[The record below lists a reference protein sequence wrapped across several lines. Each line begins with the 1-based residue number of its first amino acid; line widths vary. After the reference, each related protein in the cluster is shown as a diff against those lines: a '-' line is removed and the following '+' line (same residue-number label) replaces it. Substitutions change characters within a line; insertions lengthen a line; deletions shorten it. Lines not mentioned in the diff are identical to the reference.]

1 MTPDFEAKLEQYISQ
16 ITDAHQTDAP
26 ERQISHVFLSF
37 ISDAFGVKSEDIEL
51 EHHIVMS
58 AVRKSGYVDALLGDL
73 IIEFK
78 RNIERNVEE
87 KVEQLVS
94 YMRGMHRPNRYVGM
108 LTDGIRFCTY
118 MLGEEGEAQE
128 VSELT
133 ISDSD
138 ARTAYLWL
146 DTYLYSRREIAPSAD
161 DIVQRFGVNSP
172 TFRFFHQQLMRL
184 HDKVKHSSELQVWR
198 GQWSD
203 LLSKVYGSDI
213 ADDELFLR
221 HSYLSQFAKILVFSA
236 LSGRPDTDDISR
248 IVEGEAFHKY
258 GISNIGEHDFFA
270 WILMD
275 KIRSDATDLLYELSA
290 ELLVF
295 DLSAIQQD
303 LLKQLYQDLVDPTTR
318 HDLGEY
324 YTPDWLAQL
333 VLQEID
339 YTFPQSLLDPACGS
353 GTFLFNAI
361 RRLAGKGLRGKA
373 LVDFALNNIVGM
385 DVHPLAVIIARINYM
400 LALLEHLD
408 EATEE
413 IAVFKLPVFMAD
425 ALIEPLNRSKLEAI
439 TIPVNPERDEHFR
452 IPVSC
457 GLNEGK
463 LSNALQQL
471 DDFAQLAGRGFSL
484 EETTEPFLRVIND
497 IFEGTG
503 GEALPFHWLSNLR
516 LLRKLIDENRDRIWA
531 YILANKSRPLVLAQ
545 KRFDVVVGNPP
556 WLSYRF
562 IQSADGQ
569 QEIKRL
575 SIHYQLADSSSV
587 TLFTQ
592 MDLSTLFFCHSQDQ
606 YLFEQ
611 GTIAFVMPRSAI
623 TGAKQHRAFQRQGFT
638 RIQDLRNVEPLFNVP
653 AAVLIRS
660 GREASTQ
667 DIPTTAYAAALPR
680 HEMPLE
686 EAVPLL
692 QACSTVTSFV
702 DSDSKSPYHPR
713 FVVGASLFPR
723 NLCFVRPAG
732 IPSSPAV
739 MTDPELD
746 RAAKPRWKGVRFEG
760 TVEEDYIY
768 ATLLSK
774 HLVPFGYQRLH
785 MVALPMQ
792 VRSGGELDILNGLQ
806 SFVERGHITSY
817 TTWFAKIDEYWER
830 RKKSKMTLL
839 ERFDYHRL
847 LSKQNTSD
855 RFIVLYN
862 ASGSNLTSCVIESE
876 GIDLSVHKRRTQ
888 AFIVDYKTYFYS
900 TKLRDEAH
908 FLCAFLNTDYVNSA
922 IKPYQSQGSYGHRDI
937 SRTPFEACNIPLYDP
952 GNDDHCELV
961 RFSIGAHRTINAH
974 KEMGN
979 KQLVSKGRPTARRQ
993 AREILA
999 DEIAA
1004 IDEIARRLLSD

>member
-58 AVRKSGYVDALLGDL
+58 AVRKSGFADALLGDL

-78 RNIERNVEE
+78 RNIERNVDE
-87 KVEQLVS
+87 KVQQLVG
-94 YMRGMHRPNRYVGM
+94 YMRGMHRLNRYVGM
-108 LTDGIRFCTY
+108 LTDGIRFRTY
-118 MLGEEGEAQE
+118 ILDQDGEAQE
-128 VSELT
+128 VSE
-133 ISDSD
+133 ISLSD
-138 ARTAYLWL
+138 ADARAAYLWL
-146 DTYLYSRREIAPSAD
+146 DTYLYSRSEIAPSAD

-213 ADDELFLR
+213 AHDELFIR

-236 LSGRPDTDDISR
+236 LSGRPDPGDISC

-275 KIRSDATDLLYELSA
+275 EIRGDATDLLYELSA

-303 LLKQLYQDLVDPTTR
+303 LLKQLYQDLVDTTAR

-339 YTFPQSLLDPACGS
+339 YSAPQSLLDPACGS

-425 ALIEPLNRSKLEAI
+425 ALIEPLNRNTLEAI
-439 TIPVNPERDEHFR
+439 TIPVSPERDEHFR
-452 IPVSC
+452 IPISC

-471 DDFAQLAGRGFSL
+471 DDFAQLAGRGLSL
-484 EETTEPFLRVIND
+484 EETTEPFLRVIKD

-503 GEALPFHWLSNLR
+503 DEAFPFHWLSNLR

-545 KRFDVVVGNPP
+545 KKFDVVVGNPP

-575 SIHYQLADSSSV
+575 SIHYQLVDSSSV
-587 TLFTQ
+587 SLFTQ

-606 YLFEQ
+606 YLVEQ

-623 TGAKQHRAFQRQGFT
+623 TGAKQHRAFQRQGIC
-638 RIQDLRNVEPLFNVP
+638 RILDLHKVEPLFNVP

-660 GREASTQ
+660 EDEASVQ
-667 DIPTTAYAAALPR
+667 DIPTNAYHAALPR

-686 EAVPLL
+686 EAAPLL
-692 QACSTVTSFV
+692 QARETVTSFV
-702 DSDSKSPYHPR
+702 DSDSKSPYYPR

-732 IPSSPAV
+732 IPSSPAIE
-739 MTDPELD
+739 TDPELD
-746 RAAKPRWKGVRFEG
+746 RQAKRPWKGLRLTG
-760 TVEEDYIY
+760 TVDDKYIY
-768 ATLLSK
+768 STLLSK
-774 HLVPFGYQRLH
+774 HLFPFGYQRLH
-785 MVALPMQ
+785 MVALPVQ
-792 VRSGGELDILNGLQ
+792 VDADGRLSIMHDLQ
-806 SFVERGHITSY
+806 SFVDNGHIPSFTS
-817 TTWFAKIDEYWER
+817 WFAKTQSIWER
-830 RKKSKMTLL
+830 HKKSKMTLID
-839 ERFDYHRL
+839 RYDYHRL
-847 LSKQNTSD
+847 LSTQRTSE
-855 RFIVLYN
+855 RCMVIYN
-862 ASGSNLTSCVIESE
+862 ASGTNLTSSVLDVAR
-876 GIDLSVHKRRTQ
+876 IDLTVHRRRTQ
-888 AFIVDYKTYFYS
+888 GFIVDYKTYFS
-900 TKLRDEAH
+900 ATQSQHEAH
-908 FLCAFLNTDYVNSA
+908 FLCAVLNSNFVNQA
-922 IKPYQSQGSYGHRDI
+922 IKPHQSQGGFGHRDI
-937 SRTPFEACNIPLYDP
+937 SRTPFEACNIPEFDP
-952 GNDDHCELV
+952 NNVDHQYLAGL
-961 RFSIGAHRTINAH
+961 SINAH
-974 KEMGN
+974 KTIDAQKDMGN
-979 KQLVSKGRPTARRQ
+979 ERLLRKGLATARRQ

-1004 IDEIARRLLSD
+1004 IDEIARRLLSG